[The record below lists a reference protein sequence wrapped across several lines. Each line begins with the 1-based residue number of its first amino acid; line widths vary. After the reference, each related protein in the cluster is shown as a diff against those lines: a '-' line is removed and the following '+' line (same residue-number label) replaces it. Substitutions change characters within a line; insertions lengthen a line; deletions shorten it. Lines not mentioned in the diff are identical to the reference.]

1 MLFPNGR
8 QPDGNICPPEF
19 FLKSEWPLGRD
30 LLHEG
35 KGRLHDWNALPPKGR
50 SQIQGTEVRMT
61 RIKTRRILR
70 LEALENRSLLTAAGG
85 PSPEALY
92 MLELIN
98 QARTNP
104 AAFAERVTSNLDA
117 NEEATLQ
124 HYNVDLNAAKSE
136 IASSPPTSPLAWSD
150 QLARSAVDHS
160 QDQANTGVQSHT
172 GSDGSSTEQ
181 RLDRVGYTNR
191 VSDGENAY
199 AYSQSV
205 DQAMAAFG
213 IDWGVPGQGHR
224 NNLLKSDYRDVGIGI
239 VQDNRPNFGPYV
251 VTQDFGSQ
259 QNEKAKLIGV
269 AFNDP
274 NNINSYTPGLG
285 RGDVTID
292 VTNKATGQTQ
302 SVDTWASGGYQ
313 IPLNPGVYTVTAR
326 VGDQIVR
333 SQDVTIGTNNVE
345 MDFNLSKPWQG
356 TVVNPSQTPQTQA
369 PTRFSE
375 SELISDALAA
385 MHDNGWL
392 TSWSTWSATK
402 AV

>member
-1 MLFPNGR
+1 
-8 QPDGNICPPEF
+8 
-19 FLKSEWPLGRD
+19 
-30 LLHEG
+30 
-35 KGRLHDWNALPPKGR
+35 
-50 SQIQGTEVRMT
+50 MT
-61 RIKTRRILR
+61 RLKTHRTLR

-104 AAFAERVTSNLDA
+104 AVFAERVTSNLDA

-124 HYNVDLNAAKSE
+124 HYNVDLNAAKNE
-136 IASSPPTSPLAWSD
+136 IASSPATSPLAWND
-150 QLARSAVDHS
+150 QLARSATDHS

-181 RLDRVGYTNR
+181 RLDQVDYTNR
-191 VSDGENAY
+191 VSDGENAF

-213 IDWGVPGQGHR
+213 IDWGVPDHGHR
-224 NNLLKSDYRDVGIGI
+224 TNLLKSDYSNVGIGI
-239 VQDNRPNFGPYV
+239 VQTNRPNFGPYV
-251 VTQDFGSQ
+251 ITQDFGSQ
-259 QNEKAKLIGV
+259 QNEKAQLIGV

-274 NNINSYTPGLG
+274 NNINFYTPGQG

-292 VTNKATGQTQ
+292 VTNKATGQIQ
-302 SVDTWASGGYQ
+302 SVDTNAAGYYA
-313 IPLNPGVYTVTAR
+313 IPLDPGAYTVTAR
-326 VGDQIVR
+326 VGDQIIR
-333 SQDVTIGTNNVE
+333 SQDVTIGTQNME
-345 MDFNLSKPWQG
+345 IDLNLSQPWQG
-356 TVVNPSQTPQTQA
+356 TVVNSSQTQQTQA
-369 PTRFSE
+369 LTQFSE

-385 MHDNGWL
+385 MHDDGWPM
-392 TSWSTWSATK
+392 SWSSWSATK

>member
-1 MLFPNGR
+1 
-8 QPDGNICPPEF
+8 
-19 FLKSEWPLGRD
+19 
-30 LLHEG
+30 
-35 KGRLHDWNALPPKGR
+35 
-50 SQIQGTEVRMT
+50 MT
-61 RIKTRRILR
+61 RIKTRRTLR
-70 LEALENRSLLTAAGG
+70 LEALENRSLLTAAAG
-85 PSPEALY
+85 PSSEALY
-92 MLELIN
+92 MLTLIN
-98 QARTNP
+98 QARTKP

-124 HYNVDLNAAKSE
+124 HYNVDLSAVKSE
-136 IASSPPTSPLAWSD
+136 IASSPPMSPLAWND
-150 QLARSAVDHS
+150 QLARSATNQS
-160 QDQANTGVQSHT
+160 QDQANTGMQSHIS
-172 GSDGSSTEQ
+172 SDGSTTEQ

-213 IDWGVPGQGHR
+213 VDWGVPNHGHR
-224 NNLLKSDYRDVGIGI
+224 NNLLKNDYRDVGIGI

-274 NNINSYTPGLG
+274 KSINFFTPGLG
-285 RGDVTID
+285 RDDVTID

-302 SVDTWASGGYQ
+302 SVDTNAAGYYAVT
-313 IPLNPGVYTVTAR
+313 LDPGTYTVTAR

-333 SQDVTIGTNNVE
+333 SQDVTIGAQNVE
-345 MDFNLSKPWQG
+345 VDFNLSQPWKG
-356 TVVNPSQTPQTQA
+356 TVVKPSQTQQTQA
-369 PTRFSE
+369 PTRFTE

-385 MHDNGWL
+385 MHDAGWF
-392 TSWSTWSATK
+392 TSWTTWSATK